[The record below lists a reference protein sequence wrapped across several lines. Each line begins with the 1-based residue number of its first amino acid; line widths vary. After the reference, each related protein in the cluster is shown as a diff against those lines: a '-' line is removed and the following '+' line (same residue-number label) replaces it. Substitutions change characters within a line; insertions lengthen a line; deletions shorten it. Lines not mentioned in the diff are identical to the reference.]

1 VAQEEQRGGREA
13 GGGGEGVI
21 APEAGEAISV
31 RARAIERIA
40 QRCALF
46 PDLPFD
52 PPVLRGLAA
61 RDAALLRAID
71 GAVTRRW
78 LTLVAVIESRLERTW
93 ARVEAPL
100 QAALLVGSAQLL
112 LLDRVPDH
120 AAVDESVEWVRCA
133 RGARSAGF
141 VNAVLRKVAAL
152 KAELLPCD
160 PERPFANDRSVLP
173 LSDGRAWRL
182 AEPVFH
188 RDPVTRLGQVAS
200 IGREL
205 LVHWI
210 AAHGFATATELAQH
224 ALVDPPLLVADVP
237 REALAD
243 AADALTPH
251 DRGGWHVWTGSAEAL
266 FALLERHHGIRVQD
280 PSSGDAIESS
290 AESLKARGLQPRTI
304 LDFCAGRGTKSVQL
318 ALRHPEARIFAAEP
332 DATRRADLE
341 RVAARHS
348 NIEVVPPDRLPTLA
362 RSVDFV
368 VVDAPCSNTAVLPR
382 RREAAYRFSSTRLE
396 RLVAKQR
403 DIVAAARA
411 LVRPG
416 GEILYATCSLEP
428 AENARQSAWL
438 RKRHDFSDLGERAR
452 FPSGRPGDPPTAY
465 ADGGFWSHFGAN
477 RG

>member
-1 VAQEEQRGGREA
+1 M
-13 GGGGEGVI
+13 I
-21 APEAGEAISV
+21 APEADETVSA

-52 PPVLRGLAA
+52 PPVVSGLAA

-93 ARVEAPL
+93 SRVEAPL
-100 QAALLVGSAQLL
+100 QAALLVGAAQLL

-120 AAVDESVEWVRCA
+120 AAVDESVEWARRA
-133 RGARSAGF
+133 RGARSGGF

-160 PERPFANDRSVLP
+160 PERRFANDRALLP

-188 RDPVTRLGQVAS
+188 GDSVTRLGQVGS

-210 AAHGFATATELAQH
+210 AAHGFTTATELAQH
-224 ALVDPPLLVADVP
+224 ALVEPPILVADVP
-237 REALAD
+237 AEAAVEAALA
-243 AADALTPH
+243 PH
-251 DRGGWHVWTGSAEAL
+251 DRGGWHVWTGGTEAL
-266 FALLERHHGIRVQD
+266 LALLERHPGVRVQD
-280 PSSGDAIESS
+280 PSSGDAVESS
-290 AESLKARGLQPRTI
+290 AESLKARGLRPKTI

-318 ALRHPEARIFAAEP
+318 ALRHPEARILAAEP
-332 DATRRADLE
+332 DAARRADLE
-341 RVAARHS
+341 RVATRHA
-348 NIEVVPPDRLPTLA
+348 NIEVVPPERLSTLA

-382 RREAAYRFSSTRLE
+382 RREAAYRFSGTRLE

-403 DIVAAARA
+403 DIVAAARP

-438 RKRHDFSDLGERAR
+438 RKRHDFADLGERAR

-465 ADGGFWSHFGAN
+465 ADGGFWSHFGAD